1 VLKISIAK
9 QTIELA
15 GKTYR
20 VSTAKAGA
28 STVEDSGGTP
38 TGKFTIADKIGQ
50 GEPVG
55 TIFDSR
61 LPVGLWDGT
70 ESSEDLILT
79 RIMTLD
85 GCEPAN
91 ENTLQRYIYIHGTN
105 QESMLGT
112 PASCGCIRMSNAD
125 IIELFELVEIGETVL
140 IKEDDE

>member
-15 GKTYR
+15 GKIYQ
-20 VSTAKAGA
+20 VSTAKAGV
-28 STVEDSGGTP
+28 SFVKGSGGTP
-38 TGKFTIADKIGQ
+38 TGKLIIADKIGQ
-50 GEPVG
+50 DEPVG
-55 TIFDSR
+55 TIFESR

-79 RIMTLD
+79 RILTLD

-125 IIELFELVEIGETVL
+125 IIELFELVEIGEIVF